1 MKRLRGPLEG
11 VALSLYIVLVPL
23 VTLRRWPTGGTHFGR
38 VLIAGS
44 LILVDVLW
52 LITIVALL
60 RSVTSLRRAGGATGS
75 GVAWLAGLVVACI
88 TAVTPA
94 NHNAT
99 RITPGAVL
107 RVDAKQTVGVEHIS
121 QLSLLLA
128 TQHRRQQRRPA
139 SGDGEID
146 EHIARCADVDEA
158 SLQTLHHFLAS
169 APAGIAEIPDDFDTL
184 PAIDAVDPVVL
195 YSLRSD
201 HGHTVVGFARPGS
214 ALPLPHPWTA
224 NQLRDTL
231 VGAANYRVEFAE
243 TELEALRAL
252 AFGDQRTV
260 VVYLGDATLLDQQL
274 LDRCVSIAPTRNST
288 PTASCPPRVYLLG
301 AAPHV
306 LGIETPFA
314 PTLRRRCIEMV
325 AYLALHAD
333 PVTGDRLRSRVLV
346 HADVDASKGTL
357 ANTATAV
364 RRSLG
369 ADALGTR
376 LHPVSA
382 ESLYALHGVTSD
394 IEDFHRLI
402 REGKRADDG
411 GFTLY
416 EQALRLVSA
425 EPLSAV
431 TRGFD
436 WFVLEGHLARIQR
449 DGEWAAMALYEYSCR
464 IGDFERAFW
473 ALQQGLLLDPTND
486 LLRGE
491 LYQAPRLRQFGGDGA
506 GTLEHNAVSPSG
518 AVAMRWSLERFR
530 R

>member
-1 MKRLRGPLEG
+1 
-11 VALSLYIVLVPL
+11 
-23 VTLRRWPTGGTHFGR
+23 
-38 VLIAGS
+38 
-44 LILVDVLW
+44 
-52 LITIVALL
+52 
-60 RSVTSLRRAGGATGS
+60 
-75 GVAWLAGLVVACI
+75 
-88 TAVTPA
+88 
-94 NHNAT
+94 
-99 RITPGAVL
+99 
-107 RVDAKQTVGVEHIS
+107 
-121 QLSLLLA
+121 
-128 TQHRRQQRRPA
+128 
-139 SGDGEID
+139 
-146 EHIARCADVDEA
+146 
-158 SLQTLHHFLAS
+158 
-169 APAGIAEIPDDFDTL
+169 
-184 PAIDAVDPVVL
+184 
-195 YSLRSD
+195 
-201 HGHTVVGFARPGS
+201 
-214 ALPLPHPWTA
+214 
-224 NQLRDTL
+224 
-231 VGAANYRVEFAE
+231 
-243 TELEALRAL
+243 
-252 AFGDQRTV
+252 
-260 VVYLGDATLLDQQL
+260 
-274 LDRCVSIAPTRNST
+274 
-288 PTASCPPRVYLLG
+288 
-301 AAPHV
+301 V

-449 DGEWAAMALYEYSCR
+449 DGEWAAMTLYEYSCR